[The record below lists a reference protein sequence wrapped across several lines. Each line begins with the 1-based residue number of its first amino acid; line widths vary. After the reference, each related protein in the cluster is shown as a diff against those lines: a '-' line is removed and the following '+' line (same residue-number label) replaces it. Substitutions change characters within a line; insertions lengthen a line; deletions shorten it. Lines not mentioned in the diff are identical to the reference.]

1 MVAVFDSINAFFE
14 FIVPISDFFWDFPA
28 NFEWYANIPIL
39 GNFPLSLLLLLGAGI
54 YFTIK
59 LKMLQVTN
67 FGRAIRILAAKR
79 SHETGV
85 SPLSAFLLSSA
96 MRVGPG
102 NIMGVT
108 GAISVGGPG
117 ALFWMWVC
125 AFFGMATAYVESVL
139 AQIFKEKKGNEFV
152 GGVPFYGRVL
162 LGGKSWIGSAI
173 AITLITA
180 FLMNVPGQ
188 AFHLFTALGSAA
200 EIVTGNVYE
209 RTSGIYYAIA
219 VVLIITIPAIIF
231 GGIKRVTRFTDAL
244 VPIMAFIYCGMVLLI
259 IIINIGKVPYF
270 FAEVFGG
277 AFSPKAVFGGAFG
290 TALIQGVKRG
300 LMSNEAGQG
309 TITTA
314 ASVSDNDHPC
324 EQGFIQS
331 VGVFVDTMVICTL
344 TGFMVVMAHIWTGE
358 AGVEWEAIRNSRLP
372 VYLVSISSLVPS
384 PAIGNVVKFIVSI
397 SYALFAFTTLIGL
410 ISFSEISVNRVSQKK
425 SLSTLARVIGSII
438 LVPFGCL
445 TVLAGLELG
454 NLWYIADFSNILL
467 VYVNVPVIL
476 VGFGVVHK
484 ATKHYFDTKGGKF
497 VSKDV
502 IGIETD
508 SWR

>member
-1 MVAVFDSINAFFE
+1 ML
-14 FIVPISDFFWDFPA
+14 
-28 NFEWYANIPIL
+28 IL
-39 GNFPLSLLLLLGAGI
+39 IGAGI
-54 YFTIK
+54 FFTIK
-59 LKMLQVTN
+59 LKGLQITN
-67 FGRAIRILAAKR
+67 FGRAIRILATKKSR
-79 SHETGV
+79 ETGV

-139 AQIFKEKKGNEFV
+139 AQIFKEKKGNEYV

-162 LGGKSWIGSAI
+162 LGGKAWVGSLI
-173 AITLITA
+173 AVILITA

-188 AFHLFTALGSAA
+188 AFHLFTALGSIA
-200 EIVTGNVYE
+200 EIVTGNTYE
-209 RTSGIYYAIA
+209 RTSTLYYVIA
-219 VVLIITIPAIIF
+219 VVLVISVPLIIF
-231 GGIKRVTRFTDAL
+231 GGIKRVTKFTDAM
-244 VPIMAFIYCGMVLLI
+244 VPVMAFIYCGMVLLI
-259 IIINIGKVPYF
+259 ILFNIDKVPYF
-270 FAEVFGG
+270 FGEVFGG
-277 AFSPKAVFGGAFG
+277 AFAPKSIFGGAIG
-290 TALIQGVKRG
+290 TAIIQGVRRG

-331 VGVFVDTMVICTL
+331 IGVFVDTMIICTL
-344 TGFMVVMAHIWTGE
+344 TGFIVVMAHLWTGE
-358 AGVEWEAIRNSRLP
+358 AGVDWEAIKSSRLP
-372 VYLVSISSLVPS
+372 TYLASIAYLVPNKSLS
-384 PAIGNVVKFIVSI
+384 VVVTFIVSL

-410 ISFSEISVNRVSQKK
+410 ISFSEISVNRVSQSK
-425 SLSTLARVIGSII
+425 SYVFITRFIGSLL

-467 VYVNVPVIL
+467 VFVNVPIIL
-476 VGFGVVHK
+476 IGFKIVEQS
-484 ATKHYFDTKGGKF
+484 TKHYFETNGDTFK
-497 VSKDV
+497 SKEV
-502 IGIETD
+502 INIETD
-508 SWR
+508 SWCAK

>member
-1 MVAVFDSINAFFE
+1 
-14 FIVPISDFFWDFPA
+14 
-28 NFEWYANIPIL
+28 
-39 GNFPLSLLLLLGAGI
+39 
-54 YFTIK
+54 
-59 LKMLQVTN
+59 
-67 FGRAIRILAAKR
+67 
-79 SHETGV
+79 
-85 SPLSAFLLSSA
+85 

-139 AQIFKEKKGNEFV
+139 AQIFKEKKGNEYV

-162 LGGKSWIGSAI
+162 LGGKAWVGSLI
-173 AITLITA
+173 AVILITA

-188 AFHLFTALGSAA
+188 AFHLFTALGSIA
-200 EIVTGNVYE
+200 EIVTGNTYE
-209 RTSGIYYAIA
+209 RTSTLYYVIA
-219 VVLIITIPAIIF
+219 VVLVISVPLIIF
-231 GGIKRVTRFTDAL
+231 GGIKRVTKFTDAM
-244 VPIMAFIYCGMVLLI
+244 VPVMAFIYCGMVLLI
-259 IIINIGKVPYF
+259 ILFNIDKVPYF
-270 FAEVFGG
+270 FGEVFGG
-277 AFSPKAVFGGAFG
+277 AFAPKSIFGGAIG
-290 TALIQGVKRG
+290 TAIIQGVRRG

-331 VGVFVDTMVICTL
+331 IGVFVDTMIICTL
-344 TGFMVVMAHIWTGE
+344 TGFIVVMAHLWTGE
-358 AGVEWEAIRNSRLP
+358 AGVDWEAIKSSRLP
-372 VYLVSISSLVPS
+372 TYLASIAYLVPNKSLS
-384 PAIGNVVKFIVSI
+384 VVVTFIVSL

-410 ISFSEISVNRVSQKK
+410 ISFSEISVNRVSQSK
-425 SLSTLARVIGSII
+425 SYVFITRFIGSLL

-467 VYVNVPVIL
+467 VFVNVPIIL
-476 VGFGVVHK
+476 IGFKIVEQS
-484 ATKHYFDTKGGKF
+484 TKHYFETNGDTFK
-497 VSKDV
+497 SKEV
-502 IGIETD
+502 INIETD
-508 SWR
+508 SWCAK